1 MQHVFETKSEAVKAL
16 SSVIIQNLTEANN
29 LFGSSRILLSG
40 GGTPGPLYKFLN
52 RHYVEFDKTTLGLV
66 DERFVDRQSEFSNER
81 LIRECMPNV
90 NQLIGM
96 IYNTENY
103 LENIKLSRIN
113 YEIFKDRTDV
123 VVLGM
128 GTDGHTASLFPND
141 PNSQEILDSQEIDL
155 FNTNAPGLPLRRITC
170 SKAML
175 TKAKHIYL
183 LIFGKEKLDI
193 LNDRFK
199 ALPIHILL
207 RERNDIQI
215 YYAEY

>member
-155 FNTNAPGLPLRRITC
+155 FNTNAPGLPPRRITC

-193 LNDRFK
+193 LNNRFK